1 MNMRS
6 LESALLAG
14 FIPPPAMNPFH
25 SFVAQGVPLA
35 WGSNEAQG
43 STIISRLLKKYEIL
57 SSSFDR
63 LRMRS
68 RVFDGLA
75 LMVSLSNHGQHR
87 FSAAC

>member
-57 SSSFDR
+57 SSSFG
-63 LRMRS
+63 MRS